1 MSASLP
7 RRLRPDLAI
16 IAQHIEPFARM
27 LDIGC
32 GHGDLMA
39 ELRSRKQVDARGLE
53 IDPHLVADA
62 VGRGLPVVQ
71 GDAGRD
77 LADYPGDSFDYA
89 VLSQALQ
96 TMNRPD
102 AALEQLLRIGKAA
115 FVSFPNFAHWRVRAN
130 LAFRGR
136 MPVNRALPESWY
148 ETPNIHH
155 LTIADFRSLARLR
168 GYRIE
173 KSWYLTGG
181 RARGER
187 WANLMA
193 DQAVFLLTR

>member
-1 MSASLP
+1 MSAPLP

-77 LADYPGDSFDYA
+77 LADYPGVSFDYA

-102 AALEQLLRIGKAA
+102 AALESNSVMLLVAHVATSRWSSVVAA
-115 FVSFPNFAHWRVRAN
+115 SLVED
-130 LAFRGR
+130 L
-136 MPVNRALPESWY
+136 
-148 ETPNIHH
+148 
-155 LTIADFRSLARLR
+155 SLATIRAIPIVSPQVTHLVGLVVPQRYAISPLTNALVREAERMAVRL
-168 GYRIE
+168 GPV
-173 KSWYLTGG
+173 LP
-181 RARGER
+181 A
-187 WANLMA
+187 AA
-193 DQAVFLLTR
+193 AQ

>member
-1 MSASLP
+1 MSA
-7 RRLRPDLAI
+7 LRPDLAI
-16 IAQHIEPFARM
+16 IAGHIEPFARV

-32 GHGDLMA
+32 GDGDLMA
-39 ELRSRKQVDARGLE
+39 ELRARKQVDARGLE
-53 IDPHLVADA
+53 IDGRSVASA
-62 VGRGLPVVQ
+62 VRRGLPVVQ

-77 LADYPGDSFDYA
+77 LADYPAGSFDYA

-96 TMNRPD
+96 TMARPD
-102 AALEQLLRIGKAA
+102 EALDHLLRIGKAA

-130 LAFRGR
+130 LMFRGR

-155 LTIADFRSLARLR
+155 LTIADFRTLAGDR
-168 GYRIE
+168 GMRIE
-173 KSWYLTGG
+173 RAWYLTGG
-181 RARGER
+181 HPRGER

-193 DQAVFLLTR
+193 DQAVFLLAR